1 MNLNKIILLL
11 VFLFKLSACAD
22 YKTAKTTQN
31 EQKQFYSSSG
41 FVLIYEDNLYLQKVV
56 NKKINN
62 DGIKAMHGLLKTLIK
77 PDWDD
82 NPKRSEILNA
92 ANLLH
97 VGEFQLIQLAY
108 KVWYK
113 EDLPEDKINKIFS
126 EYMITGIIPI
136 WVTYYAQD
144 ILKLSKANV
153 LDSFNDKYHVY
164 DHEFGEYIYDERLRK
179 KRGILYTIIIAFIF

>member
-1 MNLNKIILLL
+1 MNGL
-11 VFLFKLSACAD
+11 V
-22 YKTAKTTQN
+22 Q
-31 EQKQFYSSSG
+31 
-41 FVLIYEDNLYLQKVV
+41 
-56 NKKINN
+56 
-62 DGIKAMHGLLKTLIK
+62 TLIK

-82 NPKRSEILNA
+82 NPKRSEILHA

-136 WVTYYAQD
+136 WVTHYAQD

-164 DHEFGEYIYDERLRK
+164 DHEFGKYISTEKQRK
-179 KRGILYTIIIAFIF
+179 RRGIFYALVVGIVFIASHYMAINYVEDEGSASFYPPYVEKRVVYPELYKEK

>member
-1 MNLNKIILLL
+1 MNGL
-11 VFLFKLSACAD
+11 V
-22 YKTAKTTQN
+22 
-31 EQKQFYSSSG
+31 
-41 FVLIYEDNLYLQKVV
+41 
-56 NKKINN
+56 
-62 DGIKAMHGLLKTLIK
+62 KTLIK

-136 WVTYYAQD
+136 WVTHYAQD

-164 DHEFGEYIYDERLRK
+164 DHEFGKYISTEKQRKRRGVFYALIIGVVFIASHYMAINYVEDEGSAGFYPPYIE
-179 KRGILYTIIIAFIF
+179 KRVVYPELYKDKAYGWKFKE